1 MWYNVRV
8 KTYPDGHRQYLWA
21 DKPIKFEKLDES
33 KTKRKKK
40 KKDSDEGSVDGRKR
54 SLKRAIQE
62 VYDIARSNDFDWF
75 VVLTFNP
82 EKVDS
87 FDYNECSKAIRL
99 FTKRLQRLGC
109 QWLIV
114 PEQHE
119 SGRYHFHALVS
130 GNLPLTPS
138 GHKSYN
144 QETGETLEIFNLPNY
159 EFGFTS
165 ASRIAH
171 PKQTATYITKYLTK
185 KITVPKGRKC
195 YWASGSLARPEVDY
209 LKTFE
214 DRVLVDF
221 HTGEV
226 RYIREHETDWMF
238 GAPPGIRYEKE
249 IENEYG
255 RFVISEE

>member
-21 DKPIKFEKLDES
+21 DKPIKFDRLEDEKP
-33 KTKRKKK
+33 KKK
-40 KKDSDEGSVDGRKR
+40 KSSGKHVERGKKNTM
-54 SLKRAIQE
+54 KRAVQQ
-62 VYDIARSNDFDWF
+62 VYDIARSNYFDWF
-75 VVLTFNP
+75 VTLTFNP
-82 EKVDS
+82 KQIDS

-119 SGRYHFHALVS
+119 SGRYHFHGLVA
-130 GNLPLTPS
+130 GDLPLIPS

-144 QETGETLEIFNLPNY
+144 QETGEALDIFNLANY
-159 EFGFTS
+159 EFGFTT
-165 ASRIAH
+165 ATRIAH
-171 PKQTATYITKYLTK
+171 PEKTASYITKYLTK

-195 YWASGSLARPEVDY
+195 YWASGSLARPDVDY

-214 DRVLVDF
+214 DRVLLDYE
-221 HTGEV
+221 TGEV
-226 RYIREHETDWMF
+226 HYIREHESDWAF
-238 GAPPGIRYEKE
+238 GVPDGVRYEKQ

-255 RFVISEE
+255 RFIISEE